1 LPSSST
7 KFWGL
12 EFDAPDYVLPPYKE
26 TEALVR
32 KILTILCPYTKYR
45 IADLGTGSGC
55 IAIALAKH
63 RPDCEITAT
72 DIDPDVATV
81 AQDNATRLG
90 VDITVKTGS
99 WTEPLEGTYDMIIA
113 NVPFLPD
120 DDPSLEHLNHLPE
133 LALVSGE
140 DGLDATR
147 EVCRDSYG
155 MLNNHGWLFIGN
167 SSFKSE
173 EAKETMRSSGFTDVK
188 SLADTNGNLRFTMGK
203 HI

>member
-1 LPSSST
+1 MPSNSI

-12 EFDAPDYVLPPYKE
+12 EFHVPDYVLPPYRE

-32 KILTILCPYTKYR
+32 KILTILCTHTNYK

-63 RPDCEITAT
+63 RPDGTITAT
-72 DIDPDVATV
+72 DIDPDVV
-81 AQDNATRLG
+81 KIAQSNADRHG
-90 VDITVKTGS
+90 VDIEFKTGS
-99 WTEPLEGTYDMIIA
+99 WCEPLKGTYDMIIA

-120 DDPSLEHLNHLPE
+120 DDPSLVHLTHLPE
-133 LALVSGE
+133 LALISGQ

-155 MLNNHGWLFIGN
+155 ILNDHGWLFIGN
-167 SSFKSE
+167 SSFKSN
-173 EAKETMRSSGFTDVK
+173 EALEIMAGAGFRAK
-188 SLADTNGNLRFTMGK
+188 SLADTNGEARFTMGQK
-203 HI
+203 A